1 MARARVRIAP
11 LSAADEADYIAAA
24 KASRRLHA
32 QWVQVATT
40 PEAYRDRLQRLSTA
54 TAQAFAVRRLDSGAL
69 VGCVEVTG
77 ITRGLLQSAYCGYYA
92 FAGHERQGLMTEG
105 LRQVARHAFGPM
117 KLHRLEANMQP
128 GNAASIALARAA
140 GFSREGFSPRYLKIR
155 GRWRDHERW
164 ALLSDG

>member
-11 LSAADEADYIAAA
+11 LSAADEADYVAAA
-24 KASRRLHA
+24 RASRRLHGT
-32 QWVQVATT
+32 WVQVAAT
-40 PEAYRDRLQRLSTA
+40 PEAFRERLQRLSSSTA
-54 TAQAFAVRRLDSGAL
+54 LAFALRRADSGAL

-105 LRQVARHAFGPM
+105 LRLVARHAFHTL

-128 GNAASIALARAA
+128 GNTASIALARAA
-140 GFSREGFSPRYLKIR
+140 GFQREGFSPRYLKIR

-164 ALLSDG
+164 ALRAD